1 MISRT
6 LISLS
11 IVLGTALA
19 ACAGADP
26 SDGSGGASEDT
37 NASEDNL
44 AATTPATRTLPD
56 GATCGTRGAP
66 GRCGAGSYCYFDIR
80 AACGSFDAG
89 GVCTQKMD
97 KCTKQYQ
104 PVCGC
109 DGKTYGNACMAS
121 NQGMSVARI
130 GACRIVAPITAAEA
144 VK

>member
-19 ACAGADP
+19 ACAG
-26 SDGSGGASEDT
+26 SDGSDGTTEET

-44 AATTPATRTLPD
+44 AGATIPATRPLPD